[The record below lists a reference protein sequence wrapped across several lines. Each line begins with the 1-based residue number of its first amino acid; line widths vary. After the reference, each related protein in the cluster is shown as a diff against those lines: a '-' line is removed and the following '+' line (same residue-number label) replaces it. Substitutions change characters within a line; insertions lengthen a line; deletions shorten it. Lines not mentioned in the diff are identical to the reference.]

1 MEIVNVTYS
10 GQGKSLQDYSIKD
23 DTLISSNFINMSFG
37 DPNDRIEVY
46 IYSIDGELLSTNY
59 NFTDYTPYQTINPV
73 TGKFDKILIDP
84 AENSKNLGFDRGAY
98 NIEYQ
103 FHKNL
108 FNSSEFNRYFIK
120 EISPSRTELK
130 LSSQTINESSIEAGF
145 DQYEAYISLKNYY
158 PDFYLNFGNNEH
170 LIALNAS
177 TLIDDTGTYLLI
189 KLYEPLPFDYDVK
202 TQLWIFDQIA
212 ESVSYDIDIQV
223 PAEVTDNRN
232 FLRGPNYNVTTTEKN
247 GQTTPYYTFAS
258 LLSSPI
264 TSSYRQLASY
274 YQDKAIK
281 INVDFTNFEN
291 FVHFSSATERVN
303 NFTYKMTLIESYTA
317 QIAAQTSIV
326 GNSLVKSTAITNL
339 QTAISN
345 IIENFDI
352 YEYYLYYSAE
362 PFAWPKV
369 VSTGSVLNYSI
380 SIPDRSYVNVSVTSS
395 LAVNW
400 LGSASTLPSVSGVS
414 ILYSASFYD
423 DTNKDILRG
432 SIPQYIGD
440 DPNNQPYVTFIDM
453 LGQHFD
459 NIWVYYKDV
468 TNRYNA
474 TNDPNTGISIDMVS
488 DALKGLGMQLYTN
501 TNVSNNVY
509 YDLFGYNYDGSL
521 LPPTGSERI
530 TTYVTSSLATVG
542 SKDLQQEIYKRVYHN
557 LPYLLK
563 TKGTQR
569 SIKAL
574 ISIYGIPE
582 NILTVNEFGGY
593 ERTLLAGVDAI
604 NNNKVVGYTS
614 SALIS
619 SSLLS
624 PYTTLQ
630 YYDTNK
636 RRNSTNIEVG
646 FSIADI
652 LDRNITSS
660 LGTFNIDQLIGNPK
674 DQYSSSYAPL
684 VSQSNAYFSSYTY
697 PHSVWEYIRLIKYF
711 NNSIFKTIKDFVPAR
726 ANLSTGI
733 IVKSHILERNKYAR
747 HEPSMSIDIMSQ
759 SIDILT
765 LSGEPGNIIS
775 GSTEWNTN
783 LSTLVGIIPFTSSYG
798 VEKLTGEFGGTEL
811 VITNGDELS
820 QSENSNDTLGSIGP
834 LSVNRG
840 ALFQN
845 VTSSVRSKKYF
856 DLDYTSNQ
864 LIPVNL
870 GIITQ
875 SINNSIT
882 DNYNTYNNPNSP
894 YAYVQDYNYA
904 TRHFTDP
911 RYYGSRVRSANYNVY
926 TSGDSSFGKTAAID
940 KIKNSFAYLVDIY
953 SSSFY
958 MPNRSNAQI
967 KYLIDGNQN
976 ITDLTKANN
985 NIFQVQNFFKSGETI
1000 NISLFNYDEIN
1011 PNSQKLVNNSNLK
1024 IYEGGFR
1031 YLPVLHNLSGSSS
1044 PNQIFELDNPI
1055 EITIASSPGGGASL
1069 PPDSPYLNINNYNV
1083 QYWVTEVN
1091 PSAFDPDPSTSDFF
1105 FYASASYT
1113 GGGAVP
1119 IDITLR
1125 VDAGLIIDDFTKSG
1139 YCASLGNEYTLTIGI
1154 ASGQTQS
1161 YNILPNGAIY
1171 GLTMASGNGSSVA
1184 GGSHW
1189 PSISVPDSCTL
1200 SKNSII
1206 AGTPSTEPT
1215 PGYSYY
1221 TSVVTSSQNCLYY
1234 LTQSNQF
1241 VVDRAVSNY
1250 VASNYE
1256 PVFQSTSDSNWTGS
1270 KLERVVLPLSFN
1282 IGDKLSLTT
1291 SSLGWDEKYE
1301 YTVKT
1306 VSLTGSGNN
1315 LSYLLEMDPLVNLAL
1330 LTSSLSTD
1338 PITGANVRSCR
1349 YIYWKHVADE
1359 TNIMLRY
1366 NPKDSSI
1373 VEEGLLFPQYIN
1385 TAVKE
1390 DSGNIIKS
1398 LRAQNSLPPFPFVNS
1413 LP

>member
-1 MEIVNVTYS
+1 VEIVNVTYS

-46 IYSIDGELLSTNY
+46 IYSIDGELLSTTY

-223 PAEVTDNRN
+223 PAEVIDNRN

-281 INVDFTNFEN
+281 INVDYTNFEN
-291 FVHFSSATERVN
+291 FIHFSSATERIN
-303 NFTYKMTLIESYTA
+303 NFTYKMTLIENYTA

-875 SINNSIT
+875 SINNSVT

-894 YAYVQDYNYA
+894 YAYIQDYNYA

-911 RYYGSRVRSANYNVY
+911 RYYGSNVQSANYNVY

-953 SSSFY
+953 SSSLY

-1031 YLPVLHNLSGSSS
+1031 YLPILHNLSGSSS

-1055 EITIASSPGGGASL
+1055 EITVAGSPGGGPSI
-1069 PPDSPYLNINNYNV
+1069 PSDSPYLNPGNYVGSYWVEEINNGS
-1083 QYWVTEVN
+1083 
-1091 PSAFDPDPSTSDFF
+1091 PSFTSNFRFF
-1105 FYASASYT
+1105 ISASYNAPGSPPPT
-1113 GGGAVP
+1113 DV
-1119 IDITLR
+1119 TLKFE
-1125 VDAGLIIDDFTKSG
+1125 AKLIIDNVSKNG
-1139 YCASLGNEYTLTIGI
+1139 YCAIDPYLSYVTIL
-1154 ASGQTQS
+1154 SGQTQGENYDLGS
-1161 YNILPNGAIY
+1161 DIFLTDAPPVGFSGKSGPAGANWPLDVYPYCNI
-1171 GLTMASGNGSSVA
+1171 GLVQIT
-1184 GGSHW
+1184 
-1189 PSISVPDSCTL
+1189 
-1200 SKNSII
+1200 
-1206 AGTPSTEPT
+1206 AGTPSVDPV
-1215 PGYSYY
+1215 PGYSFY
-1221 TSVVTSSQNCLYY
+1221 TSFVTSSQNCLYY

-1250 VASNYE
+1250 VVSSLE
-1256 PVFQSTSDSNWTGS
+1256 PVFQSTSDGPWPAS
-1270 KLERVVLPLSFN
+1270 KLEKVVLPLSFN
-1282 IGDKLSLTT
+1282 IGDRISLTT

-1330 LTSSLSTD
+1330 LTSSLSID

-1373 VEEGLLFPQYIN
+1373 IEEGLLFPQYIS
-1385 TAVKE
+1385 TTVKE